1 MTWSVPRMWPG
12 ETCAVLASGPSMSQ
26 EVADAVRAVGIRAI
40 TINTTFRLAPWADM
54 FYAADVAWWK
64 KYYKEIIGPGLKVTC
79 EPPPFKDILQLKNT
93 GRDGFDP
100 NPAHIRTGNNGGYQA
115 IHIAAHT
122 GCSRILLCG
131 FDMRGGHWHEKH
143 PEPLRDHGEGIYQ
156 RWLPHF
162 KGLGDALEQ
171 HGIEVMN
178 CTPNSALKRFPMA
191 DLKDALAPSSVL
203 AA

>member
-1 MTWSVPRMWPG
+1 MTWSVPKMWPG
-12 ETCAVLASGPSMSQ
+12 ETCAILASGPSMSQ
-26 EVADAVRAVGIRAI
+26 EVADTVMAAGIRAI
-40 TINTTFRLAPWADM
+40 TVNTTFKLAPWADM

-64 KYYKEIIGPGLKVTC
+64 KYHGEITGLKVTC

-131 FDMRGGHWHEKH
+131 FDMRGGHWHDKH

-171 HGIEVMN
+171 RGIEVLN

-191 DLKDALAPSSVL
+191 DLREALACPVL